1 MYSHL
6 PAGSFPSLT
15 LDGRRRQASKGRWQK
30 MPKILQ
36 LHSPRQSWPLSWEA
50 AGRVGGCW
58 SSNRGNTTHFWTEL
72 GRIPAFNYIQL
83 SICPCRRHQIRNSKP
98 EGCPGRNVS
107 SASRSDPEGGRNLVM
122 DLQQSGIGSG
132 AKTPG
137 ICPPPNT
144 PLHVHSGQSTAGQ
157 IGAGGGHRTQPI
169 QGHEASQLSQSPSAS
184 CSQQLWKQL
193 CSKLR

>member
-1 MYSHL
+1 MGGGDRPPKGAVAKDAQNSATSQPQAIQATIL
-6 PAGSFPSLT
+6 GGSRQ
-15 LDGRRRQASKGRWQK
+15 GRRLLEQQQREH
-30 MPKILQ
+30 P
-36 LHSPRQSWPLSWEA
+36 
-50 AGRVGGCW
+50 
-58 SSNRGNTTHFWTEL
+58 HFWTEL

-83 SICPCRRHQIRNSKP
+83 SICPRRRHQIRNSKP

-107 SASRSDPEGGRNLVM
+107 SASQSDPEGGRNLVM

-137 ICPPPNT
+137 ICPPPNA
-144 PLHVHSGQSTAGQ
+144 PPHVHSGQSTAGQ

-169 QGHEASQLSQSPSAS
+169 QGHEASQLGQSPSAS
-184 CSQQLWKQL
+184 RSQQLWKQL